1 MRDSFIENHM
11 YNKHFPSFL
20 RHLSASLCSLFLLV
34 GLIHSSG
41 ALAAATCT
49 NGTNMSGMCVPT
61 DTGMPA
67 TSIEQIILNVMNW
80 LLGILGIVAMLVF
93 VIAGFQYL
101 TAGGDE
107 KNTESAKGNIK
118 YAIIGVAVALIG
130 YVVIYTINM
139 LLTGTGTDPDGGY

>member
-1 MRDSFIENHM
+1 M
-11 YNKHFPSFL
+11 

-41 ALAAATCT
+41 ALAAVTCT

-61 DTGMPA
+61 DTGMP
-67 TSIEQIILNVMNW
+67 TTPIEQIILNVMNW

-101 TAGGDE
+101 MAGGDE
-107 KNTESAKGNIK
+107 KNTENAKGNIK
-118 YAIIGVAVALIG
+118 FAIIGIAVALIG
-130 YVVIYTINM
+130 YVVIYTIDM
-139 LLTGTGTDPDGGY
+139 LLWGSEAGMYYGN